1 MRIKDYFIDKG
12 FLSLTAPQIF
22 GFWVLDPNSQGP
34 GLQVLILD
42 CSWEQ
47 HVKEYLPC
55 RKKKSGHEIL
65 SEKKIVGK
73 KVRHW
78 QNNSSLYTDEFF
90 CLAIWKILIELKK
103 NSSLSLI
110 THYFVKF

>member
-22 GFWVLDPNSQGP
+22 GSWVSRVLGP
-34 GLQVLILD
+34 GPQFSRSWVTGPHFRLQLRAACQRIPTL
-42 CSWEQ
+42 SE
-47 HVKEYLPC
+47 E
-55 RKKKSGHEIL
+55 KSGHEIL

-90 CLAIWKILIELKK
+90 CLAI
-103 NSSLSLI
+103 
-110 THYFVKF
+110 

>member
-1 MRIKDYFIDKG
+1 MRIKDYFIVKG
-12 FLSLTAPQIF
+12 FLSLTASQIF
-22 GFWVLDPNSQGP
+22 GSWVPDPNSQGP

-47 HVKEYLPC
+47 HAKEYLPY
-55 RKKKSGHEIL
+55 RKKKIS

-78 QNNSSLYTDEFF
+78 QNNSSLFF
-90 CLAIWKILIELKK
+90 AW
-103 NSSLSLI
+103 LSEK
-110 THYFVKF
+110 Y

>member
-1 MRIKDYFIDKG
+1 MRIKDYFIVKG
-12 FLSLTAPQIF
+12 FLSLTASQIF
-22 GFWVLDPNSQGP
+22 GSWVPDPNSQGP

-47 HVKEYLPC
+47 HAKEYLPY
-55 RKKKSGHEIL
+55 RKKKSGYEIS

-78 QNNSSLYTDEFF
+78 QNNSSLFF
-90 CLAIWKILIELKK
+90 AW
-103 NSSLSLI
+103 LSEK
-110 THYFVKF
+110 Y

>member
-22 GFWVLDPNSQGP
+22 GSWVSRV
-34 GLQVLILD
+34 QVLILD